1 MVAVKRLIVVICHK
15 QRRLEGLQQTLI
27 SDVGIGVV
35 NEGARLDIAV
45 GVDMKII
52 PSARYAAVDE
62 LAVVL
67 KIYGEYRLCLPVLP
81 YLFVHLPP
89 LLRIWKKLHRRVI
102 SHRHVM
108 EIEGIAEDE
117 VVIFRI
123 DSDREGEEDEDFFY
137 PVEDES
143 VQDAVFEEY
152 LRATAGSECDGDCEG
167 CGAPCD
173 DKEENK
179 FRFHPTQKPLKLFE
193 MILRDYVPN
202 LAGGG

>member
-1 MVAVKRLIVVICHK
+1 MADEKVQIIDDDEIITLFDEDDNPMDFYEVAVVEY
-15 QRRLEGLQQTLI
+15 EGELYALLQPA
-27 SDVGIGVV
+27 
-35 NEGARLDIAV
+35 E
-45 GVDMKII
+45 
-52 PSARYAAVDE
+52 
-62 LAVVL
+62 
-67 KIYGEYRLCLPVLP
+67 
-81 YLFVHLPP
+81 
-89 LLRIWKKLHRRVI
+89 
-102 SHRHVM
+102 

-152 LRATAGSECDGDCEG
+152 LRAIAGSECDGDCEG

-179 FRFHPTQKPLKLFE
+179 
-193 MILRDYVPN
+193 D
-202 LAGGG
+202 